1 MPDDEID
8 IESESGGTTVGK
20 IGGRG
25 NLVGEGNIAIS
36 GGVVVL
42 NMSQADEHGVATI
55 RQLFRAPNID
65 PAAALT
71 AVKSAPL
78 RQDAAPVV
86 DALLEKMDTT
96 PGGTGPK
103 AVQAGDVTVTSFELM
118 IKKSVLL
125 KAEADE
131 TADADEKAQ
140 LLGEAHDLLQRVL
153 EQDPTNTDAMLQDA
167 IVLIDLTPD
176 DPNDEIRLFER
187 VRKLL
192 FSPANDA
199 ELLCLARATFLLAVN
214 SRPVQRGSLEDARLM
229 FEKLGR
235 PEWVR
240 QCDDMLAS
248 LRGNALKP
256 SGQPEAG
263 LSFDLGDPSPAP
275 IKDSG
280 KTPTGPVF
288 TPPEPVNPF
297 QEVFN
302 PVGNWTIQVTDGSTM
317 TAAIYPNGRC
327 DVTQVNPLFGINI
340 AASGQWAWV
349 PAMANLQIQGLIQG
363 MMPFAMS
370 LFITGRNG
378 QAYIGYG
385 TDGHGYQFVRN

>member
-1 MPDDEID
+1 MSGDEIE
-8 IESESGGTTVGK
+8 IEAESGGTTVGK
-20 IGGRG
+20 VGGKG

-42 NMSQADEHGVATI
+42 NMSPADEHGVATI
-55 RQLFRAPNID
+55 RQLFKAPNID

-103 AVQAGDVTVTSFELM
+103 AVQAGDVTVTSIELM

-131 TADADEKAQ
+131 TADGGEKAR

-153 EQDPTNTDAMLQDA
+153 DQDPTNTDAMLQDA
-167 IVLIDLTPD
+167 ILLIDLTPD
-176 DPNDEIRLFER
+176 DPSDEMRLFER
-187 VRKLL
+187 VRRLL

-199 ELLCLARATFLLAVN
+199 ELHCLARATFLLAVN
-214 SRPVQRGSLEDARLM
+214 SRPVQQGSLEDARQM

-248 LRGNALKP
+248 LRYNALKP
-256 SGQPEAG
+256 GGAQETG
-263 LSFDLGDPSPAP
+263 LSFDLGEAS
-275 IKDSG
+275 
-280 KTPTGPVF
+280 
-288 TPPEPVNPF
+288 PEPVKEPERILSDPVFQAPEPSNPF
-297 QEVFN
+297 QEMFN

-317 TAAIYPNGRC
+317 TAVFHPNGRC

-349 PAMANLQIQGLIQG
+349 PRMANLQIQGLIQG

-385 TDGHGYQFVRN
+385 TDGHGYQFLRN